1 MKTRIAEVAAVVLGL
16 GVLLSPFVILG
27 GLLVVHE
34 NPKATD
40 LPSVIASVRGAVVC
54 ITKDDRYSA
63 SGCIVS
69 PDGIVFTARHLTDG
83 VEGQYRV
90 HLDDGREFGV
100 KYVLEDR
107 VKDIAFLK
115 LDLPAGTHIQYME
128 LSPFV
133 RPVVGEAIFMVGSP
147 HGFGNFNTVSVG
159 IVSAIG
165 RNLKDRE
172 GWNSVAK
179 YNWMDMIQ
187 STSPAFSGNSGGPV
201 FNMRGEVL
209 GSLVAGEDATL
220 NFSIPVWQFA
230 SLVAVADRIFTEC
243 DLRVVTPCDKTP
255 VTPEAEDLY
264 NLWGTLW

>member
-16 GVLLSPFVILG
+16 GVLLSPFVIVG
-27 GLLVVHE
+27 VAIHE
-34 NPKATD
+34 NPKAAD

-69 PDGIVFTARHLTDG
+69 SDGIVFTARHLTDG

-133 RPVVGEAIFMVGSP
+133 RPVVGESVFMIGSP

-159 IVSAIG
+159 IVSALG

-179 YNWMDMIQ
+179 YNWMDMVQ
-187 STSPAFSGNSGGPV
+187 STSPAFPGNSGGPV

-230 SLVAVADRIFTEC
+230 SLVAVADRMFAEC
-243 DLRVVTPCDKTP
+243 DLRVVTPCDKTTF
-255 VTPEAEDLY
+255 TPEAEDLY